1 MKFVWLSAWTSTGGA
16 NRKLRAMARAG
27 FCGIGAS
34 LRLAAVVPFFGY
46 FFGQA
51 KK

>member
-1 MKFVWLSAWTSTGGA
+1 MKLLWLSVWMSTGGA

-27 FCGIGAS
+27 FCGIGAG
-34 LRLAAVVPFFGY
+34 LRLAAVAPFFGY
-46 FFGQA
+46 FFGRA